1 MKLPMY
7 FHGFQ
12 FHFVSASAIFILI
25 MFVTIGSHVLP
36 LNYIRSTKRSLSFTF
51 AIGISIHLAYTYIFV
66 HMYHLHRVRR
76 VSIGS
81 CYTCFIQV
89 DFCACLLHLMDLDQ
103 SILHSCSTD
112 LFTSCFPQYFQLI
125 SMYYEQLLLGTQTDF
140 MDFNT
145 NAAFVLHIC
154 SLHDAL
160 TKISMFFL
168 GGCEKSSTNLI
179 LKKND
184 FCNHQK
190 STF

>member
-1 MKLPMY
+1 MY

-125 SMYYEQLLLGTQTDF
+125 S
-140 MDFNT
+140 T
-145 NAAFVLHIC
+145 NNYFWVLKQI
-154 SLHDAL
+154 SWISIPMLHL
-160 TKISMFFL
+160 FYISVRCMMP
-168 GGCEKSSTNLI
+168 
-179 LKKND
+179 
-184 FCNHQK
+184 
-190 STF
+190 